1 MISITDGQ
9 IYLQP
14 DLFFAGQRPAMNV
27 GISVSRVGGNAQVPA
42 MKKVAGGLRL
52 DLASFRELEAF
63 AQLGT
68 DVDAATQARLD
79 RGYRMTELLKQGLYN
94 PMPVIDQV
102 LSIYAGTR
110 GHLDKVPDQGRAC
123 LGERIPAI
131 RREQKQALYKKLEET
146 KKLDDAAFAEIDARD
161 RGVPED
167 FCGSEKTIERPM
179 AKAKALDRRRKSI
192 RSIRK
197 ITRTMELISTAR
209 FRKAMDRAVA
219 ASAYTKRI
227 IALVGHLTTAG
238 LEVKHPLLEAH
249 ADTSKAVLLVLSAN
263 RGLCGGYNGSVLRLG
278 LNQLKQLQAALPD
291 VRLEVSGKRGISAFR
306 FRKIDIAERFTQF
319 DDKPTFAEVEV
330 LANRYLEW
338 YQSGRLDRLDVVY
351 TKFESLGRQYAVAET
366 LLPLAQLG
374 RRGRRREST
383 TGVHV
388 QYEFLP
394 SAASIVDEV
403 VPASFKVK
411 LFKCFLDAAV
421 SEQIARRVAMKN
433 ATENAETMIGSLSIA
448 YNRARQGQITGELLE
463 IIGGAEALNK

>member
-1 MISITDGQ
+1 
-9 IYLQP
+9 
-14 DLFFAGQRPAMNV
+14 
-27 GISVSRVGGNAQVPA
+27 
-42 MKKVAGGLRL
+42 
-52 DLASFRELEAF
+52 
-63 AQLGT
+63 
-68 DVDAATQARLD
+68 
-79 RGYRMTELLKQGLYN
+79 
-94 PMPVIDQV
+94 
-102 LSIYAGTR
+102 
-110 GHLDKVPDQGRAC
+110 
-123 LGERIPAI
+123 
-131 RREQKQALYKKLEET
+131 
-146 KKLDDAAFAEIDARD
+146 
-161 RGVPED
+161 
-167 FCGSEKTIERPM
+167 M

-219 ASAYTKRI
+219 AWAYTKRI
-227 IALVGHLTTAG
+227 VALVGHLSTAG

-249 ADTSKAVLLVLSAN
+249 AETSKAVLLVLSAN

-278 LNQLKQLQAALPD
+278 INQLKQLQATVPD

-338 YQSGRLDRLDVVY
+338 YQSGRLDRLDIIY

-366 LLPLAQLG
+366 LLPLADLSG
-374 RRGRRREST
+374 EGENHN
-383 TGVHV
+383 GVQV

-433 ATENAETMIGSLSIA
+433 ATENAESMIGSLSIA

>member
-1 MISITDGQ
+1 
-9 IYLQP
+9 
-14 DLFFAGQRPAMNV
+14 
-27 GISVSRVGGNAQVPA
+27 
-42 MKKVAGGLRL
+42 
-52 DLASFRELEAF
+52 
-63 AQLGT
+63 
-68 DVDAATQARLD
+68 
-79 RGYRMTELLKQGLYN
+79 
-94 PMPVIDQV
+94 
-102 LSIYAGTR
+102 
-110 GHLDKVPDQGRAC
+110 
-123 LGERIPAI
+123 
-131 RREQKQALYKKLEET
+131 
-146 KKLDDAAFAEIDARD
+146 
-161 RGVPED
+161 
-167 FCGSEKTIERPM
+167 M

-249 ADTSKAVLLVLSAN
+249 ADPSQAVLLVLSAN
-263 RGLCGGYNGSVLRLG
+263 RGLCGGYNGNVLRQG
-278 LNQLKQLQAALPD
+278 LHQLKLLQAALPD
-291 VRLEVSGKRGISAFR
+291 VRLEVSGKRGSR
-306 FRKIDIAERFTQF
+306 
-319 DDKPTFAEVEV
+319 PFA
-330 LANRYLEW
+330 
-338 YQSGRLDRLDVVY
+338 SGR
-351 TKFESLGRQYAVAET
+351 ST
-366 LLPLAQLG
+366 LPNAS
-374 RRGRRREST
+374 RSST
-383 TGVHV
+383 TSPRSPKWTCWPIATWNRTRRAASIAWTLCTRSSRVSGGSMSWPRRCCRWANWKARARTATTTSPV

-433 ATENAETMIGSLSIA
+433 ATENAESMIGSLSIA